1 MSKAPPIPP
10 DQQDRS
16 HGRPDISGHHARP
29 GGAAAHADENPA
41 HQGQS
46 ANARQTAPRW
56 GKTQDR

>member
-10 DQQDRS
+10 DQQDRT
-16 HGRPDISGHHARP
+16 HGRPDISGRHAQP
-29 GGAAAHADENPA
+29 GGAAAHVGQDTT

-46 ANARQTAPRW
+46 ATARQTAPRW